1 MICDVVY
8 RSLEN
13 TTTKSNRN
21 NDIFF
26 QILGTAIKRFNHA
39 LTFPVKILSI
49 LGRCETSVP
58 LIAQGI
64 VLLHDEFGIT
74 SVFQVLTQELIE
86 VLTADVTD
94 AQAVKLFSNF
104 LTELGTL
111 APKIM
116 IPHVATLGDEFLNS
130 DVSELAI
137 KLNSILTFFYF

>member
-13 TTTKSNRN
+13 TTTKPNRT

-26 QILGTAIKRFNHA
+26 QILGTAIKRYNHA
-39 LTFPVKILSI
+39 LTFPVKILNI

-58 LIAQGI
+58 SIAHGI

-86 VLTADVTD
+86 VLTADAND

-130 DVSELAI
+130 DVSFLMI
-137 KLNSILTFFYF
+137 FFQILFFYLI

>member
-8 RSLEN
+8 RSIE
-13 TTTKSNRN
+13 TTTSKSNRN
-21 NDIFF
+21 NDVYF

-39 LTFPVKILSI
+39 LTFPVKILNI
-49 LGRCETSVP
+49 LGRCEPSVAP
-58 LIAQGI
+58 IAHGI

-74 SVFQVLTQELIE
+74 SVFSVLTQELIE
-86 VLTADVTD
+86 VLTADAND
-94 AQAVKLFSNF
+94 AQAVKLLSNF

-130 DVSELAI
+130 DVS
-137 KLNSILTFFYF
+137 